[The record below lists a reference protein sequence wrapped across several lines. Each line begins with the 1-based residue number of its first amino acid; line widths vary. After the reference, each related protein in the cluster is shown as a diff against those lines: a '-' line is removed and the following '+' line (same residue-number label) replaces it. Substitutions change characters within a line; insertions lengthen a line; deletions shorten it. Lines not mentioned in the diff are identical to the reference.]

1 MLTCT
6 VQLHAWEGCTNKT
19 FSLILIKK
27 GVSKKLLN
35 TMFGMIRKINKLTG
49 VVIIIVIKKNQILMM
64 FEGDDRGDDISEVKN
79 NFRAKT
85 PYFFR
90 ICEYRNTSKVRNEC
104 TYKKRA
110 WWGYKWVP

>member
-6 VQLHAWEGCTNKT
+6 VQLHAWEGCSNKT

-79 NFRAKT
+79 NFRAK
-85 PYFFR
+85 
-90 ICEYRNTSKVRNEC
+90 NTLLLS
-104 TYKKRA
+104 YL
-110 WWGYKWVP
+110 